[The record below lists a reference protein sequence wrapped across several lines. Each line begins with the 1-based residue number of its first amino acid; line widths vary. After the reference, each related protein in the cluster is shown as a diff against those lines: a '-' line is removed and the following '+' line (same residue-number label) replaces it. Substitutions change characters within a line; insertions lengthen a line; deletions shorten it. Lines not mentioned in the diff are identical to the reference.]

1 MRADCVIFDCDGTLV
16 DSEPLGNEVF
26 AELLN
31 SHGIHISHSEAV
43 QRFRGMKLADCLAE
57 LEAQWNVRLPADFA
71 TALRQRTADAFRE
84 RLEPMAGALDLVRGL
99 SMPIGVASSGPR
111 EKIEL
116 SLSLTGL
123 LPFFGRHIYSS
134 YEIGS
139 WKPDPGIF
147 LHAARQLGIE
157 PARCVVVEDSL
168 PGIHGAM
175 AAGMQVVAFQP
186 EAVDPRLP
194 SAVTVV
200 RSMRALGTL
209 LPAS

>member
-1 MRADCVIFDCDGTLV
+1 MRANGVIFDCDGTLV
-16 DSEPLGNEVF
+16 DSEPLGNEVL
-26 AELLN
+26 AELLAT
-31 SHGIHISHSEAV
+31 HGMHISRREAV
-43 QRFRGMKLADCLAE
+43 RRFRGMKLADCLAE
-57 LEAQWNVRLPADFA
+57 LEAQWQVRLPAEFA
-71 TALRQRTADAFRE
+71 TELRQRTADAFRD
-84 RLEPMAGALDLVRGL
+84 RLKPMSGALDLVRTL
-99 SMPIGVASSGPR
+99 SMPTGVASSGPR

-157 PARCVVVEDSL
+157 PARCMVVEDSL
-168 PGIHGAM
+168 PGIHGAI

-186 EAVDPRLP
+186 GAVDPRLP
-194 SAVTVV
+194 PDMMVV
-200 RSMRALGTL
+200 RSMQELGILLSAL
-209 LPAS
+209 